1 MSAKNSEKRSRNQSR
16 QVTNS
21 NYNFS
26 ESRGTDPSLM
36 KRSRFARNNT
46 LATGFQ
52 VGEIIPLYV
61 EEILPNDTVDM
72 NCNFALRMQTL
83 AVVPYDNLEYDIYWF
98 YCPNRL
104 LWDGWKAFCGETA
117 SAWLDKTPVR
127 IPQLIL
133 KGFESANHGLDT
145 IWDYFGLPLIT
156 KDDLGNGQSDLRVN
170 ALPFRMYGKIWNDWF
185 RDVNYDPEVLI
196 DFGNGDVN
204 FDMSDA
210 VKGGR
215 PLLANK
221 KHDYFSS
228 VLPQPQRSDD
238 INLLDGLRGLVLN
251 VNTTNSELNSIKA
264 EYPIQWMDRNNENV
278 GSPGQAYQAAFGVR
292 NLSPNP
298 ANGKIAE
305 GPWITD
311 DTIEQTGAKAL
322 VPSNLIVGL
331 SGETDKDNPGFVES
345 FTIANLR
352 KSIAKQQIAEVS
364 ARCGNRYQNFLLGFF
379 GVDGP
384 DIETGR
390 SELLGIQ
397 HTTMRIAEVVQTSG
411 TTDGSTPQGNIA
423 GRSLTNIEN
432 PHAFTKSFLE
442 HGWLMALGVAR
453 YNHSYSQGI
462 RKQWMRKVLD
472 DFYMPQYANIGDVP
486 VYKYEIYASTGT
498 LAQNAD
504 AFGSDYPIWGYQE
517 YGAEYK
523 YVPNQVTGAIRPNVK
538 GGLGAWTWAD
548 NYTTEPTMSTDW
560 LKEERYNIDRS
571 LVISPTELVPQI
583 FGNFFFQNNH
593 TRMMPIHSIPGL
605 ERV

>member
-1 MSAKNSEKRSRNQSR
+1 MSAKNSERRSRQQSR
-16 QVTNS
+16 TVQNS

-26 ESRGTDPSLM
+26 ETRGTDPSLM
-36 KRSRFARNNT
+36 KRSRFARNST

-52 VGEIIPLYV
+52 VGDIVPLYV

-83 AVVPYDNLEYDIYWF
+83 AVVPYDNLEFDIYWF

-127 IPQLIL
+127 VPVL
-133 KGFESANHGLDT
+133 KMNGFTKRDDGLNT
-145 IWDYFGLPLIT
+145 IWDYFGLPLVT
-156 KDDLGNGQSDLRVN
+156 KGEMGIGGTQTEIGVN
-170 ALPFRMYGKIWNDWF
+170 SLPFRMYGKVYNDWF
-185 RDVNYDPEVLI
+185 RDVNYDSEALV
-196 DFGNGDVN
+196 DFGNGDTMYN
-204 FDMSDA
+204 ASDP
-210 VKGGR
+210 VKGGK
-215 PLLANK
+215 PLKANK
-221 KHDYFSS
+221 KHDYFTS

-238 INLLDGLRGLVLN
+238 INLLDGLRGLELRVTATTTTGVVGDSPIRWASLNNQPLGDPGKSYYAGYTVLSTPGN
-251 VNTTNSELNSIKA
+251 SDVEGPKVNKA
-264 EYPIQWMDRNNENV
+264 ELPTNEFV
-278 GSPGQAYQAAFGVR
+278 PVT
-292 NLSPNP
+292 P
-298 ANGKIAE
+298 AN
-305 GPWITD
+305 
-311 DTIEQTGAKAL
+311 L
-322 VPSNLIVGL
+322 VVGL
-331 SGETDKDNPGFVES
+331 DNEDASTNRQFLNS

-411 TTDGSTPQGNIA
+411 SSEGGTPQGNIA
-423 GRSLTNIEN
+423 GRSLTNIEK

-442 HGWLMALGVAR
+442 HGWIMALGVAR

-462 RKQWMRKVLD
+462 RRQWMRKILD
-472 DFYMPQYANIGDVP
+472 DYYMPQYANIGDVP
-486 VYKYEIYASTGT
+486 VYKYEIYA
-498 LAQNAD
+498 NAD
-504 AFGSDYPIWGYQE
+504 TVISTTDDTGKNYPVWGYQE

-523 YVPNQVTGAIRPNVK
+523 YVPNQITGAIRPNVE
-538 GGLGAWTWAD
+538 GGLSPWTWGD
-548 NYTTEPTMSTDW
+548 NYADTPTMSPEW
-560 LKEERYNIDRS
+560 LKEDPENVSRS
-571 LVISPTELVPQI
+571 LAIEPTAKVPQI
-583 FGNFFFQNNH
+583 FGNFFFGNNH
-593 TRMMPIHSIPGL
+593 TRMMPVHSIPGL

>member
-1 MSAKNSEKRSRNQSR
+1 MSAKNSEKRSRQQSR
-16 QVTNS
+16 TVQNS

-26 ESRGTDPSLM
+26 ETRGTDPSLM
-36 KRSRFARNNT
+36 KRSRFARNST

-52 VGEIIPLYV
+52 VGDIVPLYV

-83 AVVPYDNLEYDIYWF
+83 AVVPYDNLEFDIYWF

-127 IPQLIL
+127 VPEL
-133 KGFESANHGLDT
+133 KTNGFATRDAVLNT

-156 KDDLGNGQSDLRVN
+156 RSEMGTTSAELGVN
-170 ALPFRMYGKIWNDWF
+170 ALPFRMYGKVYNDWF
-185 RDVNYDPEVLI
+185 RDVNYDNEVLV
-196 DFGNGDVN
+196 DFGNGDTTY
-204 FDMSDA
+204 DA
-210 VKGGR
+210 EDPVKGGK
-215 PLLANK
+215 PLKANK
-221 KHDYFSS
+221 KHDYFTS

-238 INLLDGLRGLVLN
+238 ISLLDGLRGLQLNVTAENTNGVPGNSPITWSSVGGAKLGDVGKSYYAGYTVLN
-251 VNTTNSELNSIKA
+251 TPGNRLVEGPKVNKA
-264 EYPIQWMDRNNENV
+264 ELPTNEFTPITPNNLVVNLDDE
-278 GSPGQAYQAAFGVR
+278 SAATNRQFL
-292 NLSPNP
+292 N
-298 ANGKIAE
+298 
-305 GPWITD
+305 
-311 DTIEQTGAKAL
+311 
-322 VPSNLIVGL
+322 
-331 SGETDKDNPGFVES
+331 S
-345 FTIANLR
+345 FTIASLR

-411 TTDGSTPQGNIA
+411 SAEGSTPQGNIA
-423 GRSLTNIEN
+423 GRSLTNIEK

-442 HGWLMALGVAR
+442 HGWIMALGVAR

-462 RKQWMRKVLD
+462 RKQWMRKILD
-472 DFYMPQYANIGDVP
+472 DYYMPQYANIGDVP
-486 VYKYEIYASTGT
+486 VYKYEIYANAETVISTTNDLGKT
-498 LAQNAD
+498 
-504 AFGSDYPIWGYQE
+504 YPVWGYQE

-523 YVPNQVTGAIRPNVK
+523 YVPNQITGAIRPNVE
-538 GGLGAWTWAD
+538 GGLSPWTWGD
-548 NYTTEPTMSTDW
+548 NYADTPTMSPEW
-560 LKEERYNIDRS
+560 LKEDPENVSRS
-571 LVISPTELVPQI
+571 LAIEPTAKVPQI
-583 FGNFFFQNNH
+583 FGNFFFGNNH
-593 TRMMPIHSIPGL
+593 TRMMPVHSIPGL

>member
-1 MSAKNSEKRSRNQSR
+1 MSAKKSERQNRAQSQEVR
-16 QVTNS
+16 NS

-26 ESRGTDPSLM
+26 ETRGTDPSLM
-36 KRSRFARNNT
+36 KRSRFARNST

-52 VGEIIPLYV
+52 VGDIVPIYI

-72 NCNFALRMQTL
+72 DCNFALRMQTL
-83 AVVPYDNLEYDIYWF
+83 AVVPYDNLEFDIYWF

-127 IPQLIL
+127 LPELRMQ
-133 KGFESANHGLDT
+133 GFTKRDDGLNT
-145 IWDYFGLPLIT
+145 IWDYFGLPLST
-156 KDDLGNGQSDLRVN
+156 KQELGSHKIAIN
-170 ALPFRMYGKIWNDWF
+170 ALPFRMYGKVYNDWF
-185 RDVNYDPEVLI
+185 RDVNYDNEILI

-204 FDMSDA
+204 YNAEDP
-210 VKGGR
+210 VKGGK
-215 PLLANK
+215 PLKANK
-221 KHDYFSS
+221 KHDYFTS
-228 VLPQPQRSDD
+228 VLPQPQRADD

-251 VNTTNSELNSIKA
+251 VNTTQNGENALPADHPIEWRDKNGEVVGTIGKA
-264 EYPIQWMDRNNENV
+264 YRT
-278 GSPGQAYQAAFGVR
+278 AFGVR
-292 NLSPNP
+292 NISPNP
-298 ANGKIAE
+298 LNGKIAE
-305 GPWITD
+305 GPWMTS
-311 DTIEQTGAKAL
+311 TEEQLAGTKAL
-322 VPSNLIVGL
+322 VPSNLVVDL
-331 SGETDKDNPGFVES
+331 SGETDKANPGFINS

-397 HTTMRIAEVVQTSG
+397 HTTIRIAEVVQTSG
-411 TTDGSTPQGNIA
+411 SAEGTTPQGNIA
-423 GRSLTNIEN
+423 GRSLTNIDK

-442 HGWLMALGVAR
+442 HGWLMAVGVAR

-462 RKQWMRKVLD
+462 RRQWTRKVLD

-486 VYKYEIYASTGT
+486 VYKYELYADETT
-498 LAQNAD
+498 VVPLRD
-504 AFGSDYPIWGYQE
+504 AYGENYPIWGYQE

-523 YVPNQVTGAIRPNVK
+523 YVPNQITGAIRPNVE
-538 GGLGAWTWAD
+538 GGLSPWTWSD
-548 NYTTEPTMSTDW
+548 NYTEEPTMSAEW
-560 LKEERYNIDRS
+560 LKEDPTNVSRS
-571 LVISPTELVPQI
+571 LAIEPTAKVPQI
-583 FGNFFFQNNH
+583 FGNFFFGNNH
-593 TRMMPIHSIPGL
+593 TRMMPVHSIPGL

>member
-1 MSAKNSEKRSRNQSR
+1 MSAKTSEKKSRNQSR
-16 QVTNS
+16 SIQNS

-26 ESRGTDPSLM
+26 ETRGTDPSLM
-36 KRSRFARNNT
+36 KRSRFARNST

-52 VGEIIPLYV
+52 VGDIVPLYV

-83 AVVPYDNLEYDIYWF
+83 AVVPYDNLEFDIYWF

-127 IPQLIL
+127 VPELRMN
-133 KGFESANHGLDT
+133 GFATREDGLNT
-145 IWDYFGLPLIT
+145 IWDYFGLPLAT
-156 KDDLGNGQSDLRVN
+156 KKEMQVGSTYRIIEVN
-170 ALPFRMYGKIWNDWF
+170 SLPFRMYGKVYNDWF
-185 RDVNYDPEVLI
+185 RDVNYDSEVLV
-196 DFGNGDVN
+196 DFGNNDSTYN
-204 FDMSDA
+204 ASDP

-215 PLLANK
+215 PLKANK
-221 KHDYFSS
+221 KHDYFTS
-228 VLPQPQRSDD
+228 VLPQPQRADD
-238 INLLDGLRGLVLN
+238 INLLDGLRGLQLRVTAENTNAVPGDAPIEWSSIGGGSLGEAGKSFYAGYTILN
-251 VNTTNSELNSIKA
+251 T
-264 EYPIQWMDRNNENV
+264 
-278 GSPGQAYQAAFGVR
+278 PGNR
-292 NLSPNP
+292 
-298 ANGKIAE
+298 IAE
-305 GPWITD
+305 GPKINDVELPSSNFTPITPNN
-311 DTIEQTGAKAL
+311 L
-322 VPSNLIVGL
+322 VVDFDSASSGTNPSFLN
-331 SGETDKDNPGFVES
+331 S

-411 TTDGSTPQGNIA
+411 SAEGSTPQGNIA
-423 GRSLTNIEN
+423 GRSLTNIEK

-462 RKQWMRKVLD
+462 RRQWMRKILD
-472 DFYMPQYANIGDVP
+472 DYYMPQYANIGDVP
-486 VYKYEIYASTGT
+486 VYKYEIYANAETITTTTDNLGT
-498 LAQNAD
+498 N
-504 AFGSDYPIWGYQE
+504 YPVWGYQE
-517 YGAEYK
+517 YGSEYK
-523 YVPNQVTGAIRPNVK
+523 YAPNQITGAIRPNVE
-538 GGLGAWTWAD
+538 GGLSPWSWSD
-548 NYTTEPTMSTDW
+548 NYATTPTMSAGW
-560 LKEERYNIDRS
+560 LKEDPENVSRS
-571 LVISPTELVPQI
+571 LAIEPTAKVPQI
-583 FGNFFFQNNH
+583 FGNFFFGNNH